1 MNQKG
6 SKILPGSCDQPHIPL
21 CKTFMIPACICQSLD
36 IYLYYTTK
44 KETPM
49 IATAIAIQ
57 DATASA
63 VHDEMI
69 MDMAGHLY
77 HARNEMTDE
86 EFAQFLFKYSA
97 SLSALTATLVTSV
110 CLTES
115 QMNDMVDTIK
125 EFDQLEQEME

>member
-1 MNQKG
+1 
-6 SKILPGSCDQPHIPL
+6 
-21 CKTFMIPACICQSLD
+21 
-36 IYLYYTTK
+36 
-44 KETPM
+44 M

-57 DATASA
+57 DATSSA

-77 HARNEMTDE
+77 HARNEMTDD
-86 EFAQFLFKYSA
+86 EFVKFLFKYSA

>member
-1 MNQKG
+1 
-6 SKILPGSCDQPHIPL
+6 
-21 CKTFMIPACICQSLD
+21 
-36 IYLYYTTK
+36 
-44 KETPM
+44 M

-63 VHDEMI
+63 VHDNMI
-69 MDMAGHLY
+69 KDMAGHLY

-86 EFAQFLFKYSA
+86 EFVQFLFKYSA

>member
-1 MNQKG
+1 
-6 SKILPGSCDQPHIPL
+6 
-21 CKTFMIPACICQSLD
+21 
-36 IYLYYTTK
+36 
-44 KETPM
+44 M

-63 VHDEMI
+63 VHDNMI

-86 EFAQFLFKYSA
+86 EFVQFLFKYSA

-110 CLTES
+110 CLTEG

>member
-1 MNQKG
+1 
-6 SKILPGSCDQPHIPL
+6 
-21 CKTFMIPACICQSLD
+21 
-36 IYLYYTTK
+36 
-44 KETPM
+44 M

-57 DATASA
+57 DATSSA

-86 EFAQFLFKYSA
+86 QFMQFLFKYSA

-115 QMNDMVDTIK
+115 QMNDMVDTIR
-125 EFDQLEQEME
+125 EFDELEKEMD

>member
-1 MNQKG
+1 
-6 SKILPGSCDQPHIPL
+6 
-21 CKTFMIPACICQSLD
+21 
-36 IYLYYTTK
+36 
-44 KETPM
+44 M

-57 DATASA
+57 DATTSA

-69 MDMAGHLY
+69 MGMAGHLY
-77 HARNEMTDE
+77 HARNEMTDD
-86 EFAQFLFKYSA
+86 EFVKFLFKYSA

-125 EFDQLEQEME
+125 EFDQLEKEME